1 MPNVA
6 NYFLNNDLSEIERN
20 KFMLD
25 KFITNNFK
33 IFVLSVF
40 LFFEQLFYAFVISES
55 ASLQRQ
61 LHFVTAIIMLVFAAV
76 SLYLYY
82 NPPEEMSV
90 RYLLFES
97 SIGVFGLLIA
107 ITRAVLI
114 EQSLF
119 LIPTIYIAVL
129 YGMAVVFCYSYK
141 QSFLIYFSTALLFII
156 ALSYYRPEIVQSTYL
171 SDIISNNLIAWLVA
185 MINYNKQIRDF
196 INRKIINANNKKLV
210 EKNKNIAEINNK
222 LKEVSITDQ
231 LTKLYNR
238 RRIENVLQA
247 NYQRAKEDNT
257 LFSIILLDLDHF
269 KQVND
274 NFGHQIGDEVLV
286 SISKLLE
293 NNSRDSDICGRWG
306 GEEFII
312 ICPNITLKACIELA
326 ERIRKLTAEYDFSPV
341 EKLTASFGV
350 AVYEEGRDISD
361 LISTADKSMYK
372 AKKNGRNQVQA
383 IQELLTSS
391 PPIPKVMD
399 EDSSKKLTR
408 LSTD

>member
-1 MPNVA
+1 MPKVA

-257 LFSIILLDLDHF
+257 LFAIILLDLDYF
-269 KQVND
+269 KKVND

-286 SISKLLE
+286 SIAKLLK
-293 NNSRDSDICGRWG
+293 NNSRESDICGRWG

-312 ICPNITLKACIELA
+312 ICPDIDLNASIELA

-341 EKLTASFGV
+341 ERLTASFGV
-350 AVYEEGRDISD
+350 AIYEDNENIDD
-361 LISTADKSMYK
+361 LVSVADKSLYK
-372 AKKNGRNQVQA
+372 AKENGRNQVQA
-383 IQELLTSS
+383 IQS
-391 PPIPKVMD
+391 
-399 EDSSKKLTR
+399 
-408 LSTD
+408 